1 MRTFAADF
9 KKIVCEIRLRL
20 SREQV
25 LCIRLALILTPP
37 NGQSCTASSLGI
49 PQDGNIARV
58 LGCSGAMQTA
68 AHPPL

>member
-1 MRTFAADF
+1 MLKTNNSLFF
-9 KKIVCEIRLRL
+9 ILHSSLKILPL
-20 SREQV
+20 HS
-25 LCIRLALILTPP
+25 LIK

-58 LGCSGAMQTA
+58 LGCSGAMQIA

>member
-1 MRTFAADF
+1 MRTFAAA
-9 KKIVCEIRLRL
+9 K
-20 SREQV
+20 
-25 LCIRLALILTPP
+25 

-68 AHPPL
+68 CPPASLAQLARARDL

>member
-1 MRTFAADF
+1 MCTFAAAF
-9 KKIVCEIRLRL
+9 E
-20 SREQV
+20 E
-25 LCIRLALILTPP
+25 

-58 LGCSGAMQTA
+58 LGCSGAMQIA